1 MNKKIALIPGDGIGP
16 EVVAAAVLIL
26 NRVAQIFGHTFEYVE
41 CYAGGCAIDAFG
53 DPLPDSELEK
63 IKSCDSALMGALGGW
78 KWDNLPGDKRPE
90 AGLLRLR
97 KGLGVFAN
105 LRPAV
110 IFPQLKEASP
120 LKDSV
125 IGEGLDIM
133 IVRELI
139 GGIYFGERGRDG
151 DNWAF
156 DTMKYSKWEVERIT
170 KTALAIA
177 SKRGKKLTSVD
188 KANVLENSRL
198 WRKTVEEVAKGY
210 PDIEVNHLYVD
221 NTAMQLVTNPKQ
233 FDVIVTGN
241 MFGDILSDE
250 ASVITGSIGML
261 PSASLGE
268 ISQDGFTYGLYE
280 PVHGSAPDIANQD
293 KANPLATILSA
304 AMMLRYSFNMQK
316 EADAIEKAVSDT
328 LTKGYRTADIMT
340 EGKILVGTKEM
351 SNQILKELH

>member
-16 EVVAAAVLIL
+16 EVVSAAVQVLDK
-26 NRVAQIFGHTFEYVE
+26 VAQIFGHNFEYLE
-41 CYAGGCAIDAFG
+41 CYAGGCAIDKFG
-53 DPLPDSELEK
+53 DPLPEAELDK
-63 IKSCDSALMGALGGW
+63 IKGCDSALMGALGGW

-110 IFPQLKEASP
+110 IFPQLKDASP
-120 LKDSV
+120 LKDRV
-125 IGEGLDIM
+125 IGDGLDIM

-156 DTMKYSKWEVERIT
+156 DTMKYSKFEVERIT
-170 KTALAIA
+170 KTAMEIA
-177 SKRGKKLTSVD
+177 LKRGKKLTSVD

-198 WRKTVEEVAKGY
+198 WRKTVEEVAKEY
-210 PDIEVNHLYVD
+210 PDVEVNHLYVD

-268 ISQDGFTYGLYE
+268 ISSDGFTYGLYE
-280 PVHGSAPDIANQD
+280 PVHGSAPDIAGQN

-304 AMMLRYSFNMQK
+304 AMMLRYSFNMQA
-316 EADAIEKAVSDT
+316 EADLIENAVSAT
-328 LTKGYRTADIMT
+328 LTKGYRTLDIMT
-340 EGKILVGTKEM
+340 EGNTLVGTKEM
-351 SNQILKELH
+351 TARILEELK